1 MPKSR
6 AEKEVLLTSLQQ
18 KLAGKAVVFT
28 QYQGLTVKELT
39 ELRAKL
45 REGGATYTVTKNTLL
60 RKALVEARIDI
71 PAEIL
76 DVQLAVAAS
85 AGDEVE
91 PNRVVVQFAK
101 DHEALKV
108 LGAVIEGEFVPESGV
123 RALAALPSREELYAK
138 VVGSVAA
145 PLRGLVT
152 VLGGNL
158 RGLVSVLNQ
167 YQQQQAK

>member
-6 AEKEVLLTSLQQ
+6 SQKEVLLASLQQ

-39 ELRAKL
+39 DLRAQL
-45 REGGATYTVTKNTLL
+45 RQRGADYTVTRNTLL
-60 RKALVEARIDI
+60 RKALESAEIEI

-85 AGDEVE
+85 ATDEVE
-91 PNRVVVQFAK
+91 PSRAVVTFARE
-101 DHEALKV
+101 HEALKV
-108 LGAVIEGEFVPESGV
+108 LGAIVDGAFVGEATV
-123 RALAALPSREELYAK
+123 RALAALPSRDELYAK

-167 YQQQQAK
+167 YQQQKAN